1 MYASHLKELGF
12 NFLKRMTFLKLK
24 DFMKIPCK
32 IPAPHRRMIMNAVL
46 KMQTPES
53 KAREKNIETPD
64 SEDIVIAKRKKI
76 ACNSSACSTSTAN
89 TSAMKS
95 NLEPRKL
102 FDGETII
109 DDDEVE
115 HSKGNQMQ
123 GKQ

>member
-1 MYASHLKELGF
+1 M
-12 NFLKRMTFLKLK
+12 
-24 DFMKIPCK
+24 
-32 IPAPHRRMIMNAVL
+32 
-46 KMQTPES
+46 
-53 KAREKNIETPD
+53 
-64 SEDIVIAKRKKI
+64 RKKI

-109 DDDEVE
+109 DNDEVQ